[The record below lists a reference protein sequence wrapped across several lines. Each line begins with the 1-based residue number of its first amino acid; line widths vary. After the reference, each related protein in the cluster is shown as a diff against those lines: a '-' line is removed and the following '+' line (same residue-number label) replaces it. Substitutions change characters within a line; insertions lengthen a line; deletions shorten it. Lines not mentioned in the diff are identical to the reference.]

1 MKGEEAVAFAVGFF
15 RGEGGGE
22 KRAAVHEGL
31 GAVEASG
38 QPGERGRGVEAGAA
52 VGVVEAEAGGALDV
66 EAVVGGAVKGGPRAD
81 SRRARAMT
89 L

>member
-52 VGVVEAEAGGALDV
+52 VGVVEAEAGGALGGYFL
-66 EAVVGGAVKGGPRAD
+66 AFPPWAGVGLTSSSSERT
-81 SRRARAMT
+81 SS
-89 L
+89 